1 MGVIR
6 CCEGCGG
13 GGEGLRPAAATN
25 MGARERGAASYYALT
40 EVCPDG

>member
-13 GGEGLRPAAATN
+13 GRRVAASCCDEY
-25 MGARERGAASYYALT
+25 GGKRERSGQLLRF
-40 EVCPDG
+40 D